1 MKKYL
6 LLGLLSFTFIG
17 LLIGCDSNKDDKDTS
32 DKKEIKTIT
41 WQTRRD
47 LSDYQDYFNQILKEK
62 GYPYQV
68 EFSTKEENKKVD
80 ILDIGSNL
88 WKKTYNDIKP
98 IVDKKVIP
106 LDSYFQTKEG
116 KKLKATLPQNVW
128 DAYKVNGKQYGV
140 LSTGYAPFQT
150 AYIWD
155 KTLADKYQIHPE
167 TWTEEIWK
175 YKEDLEKVYN
185 GENKNNFLTTAYLW
199 KTLSCPL
206 EYTYVLGHCYPLVIN
221 EKEDLTTAQFLY
233 DSEKYRENVKGIS
246 SLYNAGL
253 YSPEQE
259 TALDN
264 PKIFLEASSTFVSKE
279 AYAFQIGDEHFWETH
294 EAKILKEEPLWK
306 LTCSAVETGISSECP
321 YPEDAFRLL
330 CAVYTDKDLT
340 NAILWGEKNVHFNV
354 NGNFAVELGTK
365 NRNAINNHLGNPLI
379 GYTEVGQDPN
389 RETLYPERMKNATP
403 SKLLGFNFIGKNC
416 TTELENIFQVWYKD
430 YSALVTN
437 PANSLLEQ
445 GNLRQQYKNA
455 GIDKVIAE
463 WNREFQEWRET
474 QKAR

>member
-185 GENKNNFLTTAYLW
+185 GENKNNFLTTAYFW
-199 KTLSCPL
+199 ETLSCPL

-221 EKEDLTTAQFLY
+221 EKEDLTTAQFLWSY
-233 DSEKYRENVKGIS
+233 VKI
-246 SLYNAGL
+246 
-253 YSPEQE
+253 
-259 TALDN
+259 
-264 PKIFLEASSTFVSKE
+264 
-279 AYAFQIGDEHFWETH
+279 
-294 EAKILKEEPLWK
+294 
-306 LTCSAVETGISSECP
+306 
-321 YPEDAFRLL
+321 
-330 CAVYTDKDLT
+330 
-340 NAILWGEKNVHFNV
+340 
-354 NGNFAVELGTK
+354 
-365 NRNAINNHLGNPLI
+365 
-379 GYTEVGQDPN
+379 
-389 RETLYPERMKNATP
+389 
-403 SKLLGFNFIGKNC
+403 
-416 TTELENIFQVWYKD
+416 
-430 YSALVTN
+430 
-437 PANSLLEQ
+437 
-445 GNLRQQYKNA
+445 
-455 GIDKVIAE
+455 
-463 WNREFQEWRET
+463 
-474 QKAR
+474 

>member
-199 KTLSCPL
+199 ETLSCPL

-253 YSPEQE
+253 YSSEQE

-264 PKIFLEASSTFVSKE
+264 PKIFLEASSTFVSK
-279 AYAFQIGDEHFWETH
+279 
-294 EAKILKEEPLWK
+294 
-306 LTCSAVETGISSECP
+306 
-321 YPEDAFRLL
+321 DAFRLL